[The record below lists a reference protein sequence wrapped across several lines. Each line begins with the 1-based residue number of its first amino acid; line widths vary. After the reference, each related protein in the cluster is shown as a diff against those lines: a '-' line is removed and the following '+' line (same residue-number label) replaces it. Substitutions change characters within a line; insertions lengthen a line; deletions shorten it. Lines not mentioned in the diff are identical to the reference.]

1 MIHAVR
7 SAQGIMIT
15 TRMLLMA
22 ELLRVSFGTQR
33 RVHHDAWTWM
43 YVRTSETGEGTG
55 ADVAFQFHPSK
66 YMAELGA

>member
-1 MIHAVR
+1 MP
-7 SAQGIMIT
+7 G
-15 TRMLLMA
+15 
-22 ELLRVSFGTQR
+22 VSFGTQH
-33 RVHHDAWTWM
+33 RVHHDAWAWM